1 MNITSKTV
9 LLSITEKINVGS
21 LELNIIAQVCIPD
34 SGLVEVDFMDETEIS
49 YMGVPITNCS
59 DWDKF
64 KAFHL
69 EMGVDYNKTIVHMF
83 EEIFN
88 KKDMEKLVSKYRIK

>member
-1 MNITSKTV
+1 MNITSKLV
-9 LLSITEKINVGS
+9 MLNIEEKIKVGS

-34 SGLVEVDFMDETEIS
+34 SGLVEVDLMDETEIS
-49 YMGVPITNCS
+49 YMGVPIDGYDN
-59 DWDKF
+59 WRKF

-69 EMGVDYNKTIVHMF
+69 EMGVDYNKTIGHMF

-88 KKDMEKLVSKYRIK
+88 KRDIEKLVSIHRIK